1 MAAEVA
7 AGITQGAEDD
17 ALIAG
22 AFGEPGAAGEEDA
35 VVTQGGVG
43 IDPTLSVEPPEPGDG
58 EQGDGFPPAPTGPI
72 PEEPGEGDEPEEP
85 EEPDEDGTVT
95 LPDGSVVSIGRLRE
109 LAQLDAAFRTN
120 PAIQG
125 AVERAVRENGLL
137 PGATP
142 APAIPQQQPV
152 GGIPGGYPQGAVPPP
167 PPAAPPA
174 VPQFAPLPTFEFPA
188 DVDPQDPT
196 VMWVQAQQRA
206 MAEQNQQLM
215 AGQQAILTNMQQ
227 QAQATAVSS
236 LERARADFQ
245 GRYPTL
251 SFDDVAQI
259 EAQAGARGLGGH
271 FMRQYGDP
279 YKAALDSLE
288 LQAGAMPELRPK
300 LYAAAAAAAAGGN
313 VTPIDR
319 QKQATKAKAH
329 RAIAGKG
336 GTAPR
341 TEPAQPRKLTENE
354 KVAAM
359 ADVIAQA
366 TQAN

>member
-7 AGITQGAEDD
+7 AGITQQGADD

-22 AFGEPGAAGEEDA
+22 AFGDAALTEEPE
-35 VVTQGGVG
+35 VTTQGGVG
-43 IDPTLSVEPPEPGDG
+43 IDPTLSVDAPEVPEGEEPVD
-58 EQGDGFPPAPTGPI
+58 DGFPPAPTGPI
-72 PEEPGEGDEPEEP
+72 TEEPAAGDEDDEDDEV
-85 EEPDEDGTVT
+85 DEDGNIT
-95 LPDGSVVSIGRLRE
+95 LPDGQVVSIARLRE

-120 PAIQG
+120 PAVQG

-142 APAIPQQQPV
+142 APPPV
-152 GGIPGGYPQGAVPPP
+152 GGIPGGYPQGVVPP
-167 PPAAPPA
+167 PPAAPPV
-174 VPQFAPLPTFEFPA
+174 VPQFQPLPTFELPA
-188 DVDPQDPT
+188 DIDPQDPT

-215 AGQQAILTNMQQ
+215 AGQQAILANMQQ
-227 QAQATAVSS
+227 QAQATAASS

-279 YKAALDSLE
+279 YKAALESLE
-288 LQAGAMPELRPK
+288 VQAGSMAELRPK
-300 LYAAAAAAAAGGN
+300 LFAAAPTGGN
-313 VTPIDR
+313 VTPIDKA
-319 QKQATKAKAH
+319 KQQTRAKAH

-341 TEPAQPRKLTENE
+341 TEPAQPRKLSQSE
-354 KVAAM
+354 KEAAM
-359 ADVIAQA
+359 AGVIAQA
-366 TQAN
+366 MQAN